1 VFFKIRKYK
10 AAGILLD
17 KIKSIDDLAI
27 ILKKARRS
35 GKKIVHCHGV
45 FDLLHPGHVK
55 HFQAAKRKGDILI
68 VTLTKDE
75 YVNKGPGRPVFNH
88 NLRAETIAAFG
99 CVDFVA
105 INDGPTAV
113 EAIKKLRPHFYV
125 KGSDYAQKQEDITG
139 KIFEEEEAVRAV
151 GGMLHFTDEIS
162 FSSSSLINAHFS
174 PLPEEAKNYLLQ
186 FKKKFSAS
194 SVLHALDKTDKLK
207 VLVIGDVIIDEYHYC
222 VGMGKTSKDNIIA
235 TRFMNEEVFAGG
247 VLAACNHIAGLCSN
261 TTLLSVIGT
270 ANDYRQFIASHLKP
284 KIKTNFYYSKA
295 APTVVKRRFIEPSF
309 LTKLFEICYLDEK
322 NLLSPELEKEICGYL
337 GRHLKDFNMVLV
349 TDFGHGLLTPE
360 IIRTICEKANFLAV
374 NVQTNSSNI
383 GFNVITK
390 FPRADFICIDEPE
403 IRLATQDKASN
414 LENLVLAVCKKLRCK
429 NVIIT
434 RGHRGALAY
443 SKKDGFSEIPVL
455 SKEVLDRVGA
465 GDAFFSFAAPC
476 VCLGQPMELVGLI
489 GNAVGAMKVLI
500 VGNRAPVDPIALRKY
515 IAALLK

>member
-1 VFFKIRKYK
+1 MVQVLGPMKKDSH
-10 AAGILLD
+10 A
-17 KIKSIDDLAI
+17 KIKTIAELAVV
-27 ILKKARRS
+27 LGKVRKA

-55 HFQAAKRKGDILI
+55 HFQSARKKGDILI

-75 YVNKGPGRPVFNH
+75 YVNKGPGRPAFNH
-88 NLRAETIAAFG
+88 HLRAETLAALQ
-99 CVDFVA
+99 CVDYVA
-105 INDGPTAV
+105 INDWPTAV
-113 EAIKKLRPHFYV
+113 ETIKKLKPHYYV
-125 KGSDYAQKQEDITG
+125 KGSDYAQKEDITG
-139 KIFEEEEAVRAV
+139 KILEEEEAVRAV
-151 GGMLHFTDEIS
+151 GGMLHFTDDIS

-174 PLPEEAKNYLLQ
+174 PLPEDAKNYIAK
-186 FKKKFSAS
+186 FKKKFSSKTA
-194 SVLHALDKTDKLK
+194 LKALDKTGPLK
-207 VLVIGDVIIDEYHYC
+207 VLVIGDIIIDEYHYC
-222 VGMGKTSKDNIIA
+222 IGMGKTSKDSIIA
-235 TRFMNEEVFAGG
+235 ARFINEEVFAGG
-247 VLAACNHIAGLCSN
+247 VLAACNHIAGLCEN

-270 ANDYRQFIASHLKP
+270 ANDYGQFIASHLKP
-284 KIKTNFYYSKA
+284 KIKTHFYHSKD

-322 NLLSPELEKEICGYL
+322 NLLSAELEKKICDYL
-337 GRHLKDFNMVLV
+337 NRHLKDFDMVLV
-349 TDFGHGLLTPE
+349 ADFGHGMLTSE
-360 IIRTICEKANFLAV
+360 IIRTVCEKAKFLAV

-403 IRLATQDKASN
+403 IRLAMQDKTSA
-414 LENLVLAVCKKLRCK
+414 LEDLTLKISKRMKCG

-434 RGHRGALAY
+434 RGHRGSLTY
-443 SKKDGFSEIPVL
+443 SRKDGFSEIPVL

-476 VCLGQPMELVGLI
+476 VCVGQPMELVGFI

-500 VGNRAPVDPIALRKY
+500 VGNRESVDPISLRKY